1 MPIVACCIFR
11 VFFRVWQEPSPLYIL
26 ICSKLE
32 DRVTTSLQI
41 NISSFKSSGTT
52 NYQWNS
58 CKKEWTIQKVL
69 EKVPCRDIFAILYSS
84 YIVSIFLFIVV
95 HEISTLSKWRCW
107 VDGNPGEGAVGL
119 QDPQEG
125 AKLRR
130 KLEPVDSQGFFLPI
144 FMDIFFLFPFHKNCV
159 EIWCI
164 TQVLLSWCN
173 LRVDKWN
180 GTPILITLGLSP
192 C

>member
-95 HEISTLSKWRCW
+95 HEISTSPSGVAGLTGIQEKEQSAYKTLKK
-107 VDGNPGEGAVGL
+107 VQSYEENLNPLTATG
-119 QDPQEG
+119 
-125 AKLRR
+125 
-130 KLEPVDSQGFFLPI
+130 SFWPI
-144 FMDIFFLFPFHKNCV
+144 FLDIFFLLPFHKIHEYLVYCSSIPLV
-159 EIWCI
+159 
-164 TQVLLSWCN
+164 VSFA
-173 LRVDKWN
+173 
-180 GTPILITLGLSP
+180 G
-192 C
+192 